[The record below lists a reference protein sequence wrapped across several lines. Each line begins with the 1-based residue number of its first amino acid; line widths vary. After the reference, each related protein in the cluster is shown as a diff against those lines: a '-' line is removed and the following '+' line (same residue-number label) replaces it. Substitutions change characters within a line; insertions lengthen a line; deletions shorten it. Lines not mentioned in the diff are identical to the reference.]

1 MRLLRSLSRVTI
13 LWSTLVLLSTPGA
26 SWGQDARVEG
36 VDSVLTAEL
45 AEARTAQI
53 LPGDRIALRIWREP
67 DWNGEFNVDD
77 RGVVVLPRLGPVQ
90 VDGLSVS
97 QVRQMLTERYA
108 EFLQTPSVEVTVLRR
123 IGVHGEVKAPTLY
136 WVDLTMTL
144 RDAIAMAGGLTPA
157 GDTNKILVER
167 RGERL
172 RFGEAETAATLAA
185 GLESGDQIVVERRS
199 WFVLNTPFVISTM
212 VSVSSILVGFL
223 IAR

>member
-1 MRLLRSLSRVTI
+1 MKSSPRSFLRAAILSA
-13 LWSTLVLLSTPGA
+13 LLLSTPA
-26 SWGQDARVEG
+26 PSSGQSPADAEPVF
-36 VDSVLTAEL
+36 TTQI

-67 DWNGEFNVDD
+67 DWSGQFDVDD
-77 RGVVVLPRLGPVQ
+77 RGVVVLPRLGPIQ
-90 VDGLSVS
+90 VNGLSVS
-97 QVRQMLTERYA
+97 QVRETLTERYA
-108 EFLQTPSVEVTVLRR
+108 EFLRTPSVEVTVLRR
-123 IGVHGEVKAPTLY
+123 IGVHGEVKVPTLY

-144 RDAIAMAGGLTPA
+144 RDAIALAGGLTPA

-185 GLESGDQIVVERRS
+185 GLESGDQIVVERRN

>member
-1 MRLLRSLSRVTI
+1 MKPLLIRVAALS
-13 LWSTLVLLSTPGA
+13 STLVLLSIPGPSA
-26 SWGQDARVEG
+26 GQVTEA
-36 VDSVLTAEL
+36 VDGQLTAEL
-45 AEARTAQI
+45 ADARTAQI
-53 LPGDRIALRIWREP
+53 LPGDRISLRIWREP
-67 DWNGEFNVDD
+67 DWSGQFDVDD
-77 RGVVVLPRLGPVQ
+77 RGIVVLPRLGQVQ

-97 QVRQMLTERYA
+97 EVRQMLTERYA

-172 RFGEAETAATLAA
+172 RFGEAETAATIAA
-185 GLESGDQIVVERRS
+185 GLESGDQIVVERRN

>member
-1 MRLLRSLSRVTI
+1 MKPLLIRVAALS
-13 LWSTLVLLSTPGA
+13 STLVLLSIPGPSA
-26 SWGQDARVEG
+26 GQVTEA
-36 VDSVLTAEL
+36 VDGQLTAQL
-45 AEARTAQI
+45 ADARTAQI
-53 LPGDRIALRIWREP
+53 LPGDRISLRIWREP
-67 DWNGEFNVDD
+67 DWSGQFDVDD
-77 RGVVVLPRLGPVQ
+77 RGIVVLPRLGQVQ

-97 QVRQMLTERYA
+97 EVRQMLTERYA

-172 RFGEAETAATLAA
+172 RFGEAETAATIAA
-185 GLESGDQIVVERRS
+185 GLESGDQIVVERRN